1 MKKAAIIIASE
12 NFRDEEYFVTKEVLE
27 KNGIYVT
34 TVCDKTKAI
43 GKFGGEAFADLLID
57 DLNVDDFDA
66 IILAG
71 GLGAV
76 KLLDNEMTYAILKKA
91 VIKKKL
97 IAAICIA
104 PTLLANA
111 GILENKRATV
121 WSTDLD
127 KSAIRILQ
135 LSDAIYERKSIVED
149 GNIITA
155 ENAEYAQEF
164 GEAIVNK
171 LTKS

>member
-1 MKKAAIIIASE
+1 MKKAALIIASE
-12 NFRDEEYFVTKEVLE
+12 NFRDEEYFITKEVLE
-27 KNGIYVT
+27 KNGISVT

-66 IILAG
+66 IVFAG
-71 GLGAV
+71 GQGAV
-76 KLLDNEMTYAILKKA
+76 KLLDNEMTYLILRKA
-91 VIKKKL
+91 MIMKKL

-104 PTLLANA
+104 PTLLAKA
-111 GILENKRATV
+111 GILKEKKATV

-127 KSAIRILQ
+127 KSAIKIIQ
-135 LSDAIYERKSIVED
+135 LNDGIYERKAIVQD

-164 GEAIVNK
+164 GEAIVAE
-171 LTKS
+171 LTKG

>member
-1 MKKAAIIIASE
+1 MKKAALIIASE
-12 NFRDEEYFVTKEVLE
+12 NFRDEEYFITKEVLE
-27 KNGIYVT
+27 KNGISVT

-57 DLNVDDFDA
+57 DLNIDDFDA
-66 IILAG
+66 IIFAG
-71 GLGAV
+71 GQGAV
-76 KLLDNEMTYAILKKA
+76 KLLDNEMTYLILRKA
-91 VIKKKL
+91 MIMKKL

-104 PTLLANA
+104 PTILAKS
-111 GILENKRATV
+111 GILKDRKATV
-121 WSTDLD
+121 WSTDMD

-135 LSDAIYERKSIVED
+135 LNDGIYERKSIVKD

-164 GEAIVNK
+164 GEAIVAE